1 MTGSDPIKPQPLK
14 PKIIVICG
22 PTASGKTAV
31 AVEAA
36 SRLNGEIIN
45 ADSMQIYR
53 YMDIGTAKP
62 TASEQGRVRHHLI
75 DILNPDEP
83 FSAALYAV
91 EARKRINSLH
101 LKEIIPFVVGG
112 TGLYIKALLKGLFP
126 ARPVDPTL
134 RSRLKKEA
142 LDHGLTAMHQR
153 LAICD
158 PEAARRIH
166 PNDSYR
172 IMRALEIYEST
183 GDSITRFQAEHGF
196 EDQPFSVLKI
206 GLEVDRPKLY
216 ERIDTRVD
224 EMISA
229 GLLQEVQRLLDS
241 GFSSDLK
248 SMQSIGYC
256 HLAAVI
262 QGRLS
267 WSEAVRT
274 FKRDTR
280 RYAKRQLT
288 WFQADSEINWIAAD
302 DTTAMLHLIDG
313 FLKTE
318 SYAS

>member
-1 MTGSDPIKPQPLK
+1 MKPQSSK
-14 PKIIVICG
+14 PKVVVICG

-31 AVEAA
+31 AVETA
-36 SRLNGEIIN
+36 SRLGGEIIN

-75 DILNPDEP
+75 DILDPDEP
-83 FSAALYAV
+83 FSAARYAAV
-91 EARKRINSLH
+91 ARELINRLH
-101 LKEIIPFVVGG
+101 LKKIIPFVVGG

-126 ARPVDPTL
+126 ARPADPTL
-134 RSRLKKEA
+134 RSRLKKDT
-142 LDHGLTAMHQR
+142 LDQGIAAMHQR

-172 IMRALEIYEST
+172 ILRALEIYEST
-183 GDSITRFQAEHGF
+183 GDPITRFQAEHGF
-196 EDQPFSVLKI
+196 DDQPFSVLKI
-206 GLEVDRPKLY
+206 GLEIDRPKLY

-229 GLLQEVQRLLDS
+229 GLLQEVQHLLDS
-241 GFSSDLK
+241 GFSPELK
-248 SMQSIGYC
+248 SMQSIGYR
-256 HLAAVI
+256 HLTAVI

-288 WFQADSEINWIAAD
+288 WFKADSEIRWTAAD
-302 DTTAMLHLIDG
+302 DTTAILRLIGG
-313 FLKTE
+313 FLKTG